1 MVLMR
6 SSSGPIDLVLQG
18 GGIKAIGLVG
28 GMDELERRNVTIR
41 RIAGASGGALVAG
54 LTASGYSPI
63 ELRQI
68 IETEPFPELLDTRWY
83 ARLPAIGKPLAVFL
97 QMGLHPGNR
106 LIERLTEL
114 LSARGIQTFG
124 DLRDGN
130 PYDPL
135 QVVVS
140 DITAR
145 RILLFPRDASL
156 FGIEPDD
163 LSVALALR
171 MSSSIPIVYEPVR
184 LNSAADNAEHLLVDG
199 GMLSNFPLWIF
210 DGQSEPDANVVG
222 LRLVEDQPDTSL
234 VNLLPV
240 PALARTRF
248 GQLVDYVESM
258 ARTLMEAHDRRYLDA
273 DEIARSVAIPTLGV
287 GTTEFDLP
295 PERIEALYQAG
306 QLAVRKILNPED

>member
-6 SSSGPIDLVLQG
+6 SASGPIDLVLQG

-28 GMDELERRNVTIR
+28 GMDELNRQHIEIR
-41 RIAGASGGALVAG
+41 RIAGASGGAVVAG
-54 LTASGYSPI
+54 LSASGYSPAD
-63 ELRQI
+63 LRRI

-83 ARLPAIGKPLAVFL
+83 ARLPAIGKPLAIFL
-97 QMGLHPGNR
+97 RMGLHPGDR
-106 LIERLTEL
+106 LVARLTDL
-114 LSARGIQTFG
+114 LAERGIQTFG
-124 DLRDGN
+124 DLRDSK

-145 RILLFPRDASL
+145 RILLLPRDARL
-156 FGIEPDD
+156 FGIEPDELD
-163 LSVALALR
+163 VALALR

-184 LNSAADNAEHLLVDG
+184 LTSASDKAEHLLVDG

-210 DGQSEPDANVVG
+210 DGQSDPDTEVIG
-222 LRLVEDQPDTSL
+222 LRLLEDQPDTSL
-234 VNLLPV
+234 VSLLPV

-248 GQLVDYVESM
+248 GQLVDYMESM

-273 DEIARSVAIPTLGV
+273 GEIARTVPIPTLGV

-306 QLAVRKILNPED
+306 QKAVREILNPSG

>member
-28 GMDELERRNVTIR
+28 GMDELERQQIR
-41 RIAGASGGALVAG
+41 VKRIAGASGGAVVAG
-54 LTASGYSPI
+54 LSASGYTPTD
-63 ELRQI
+63 LRRL

-83 ARLPAIGKPLAVFL
+83 ARLPAIGKPLAVL
-97 QMGLHPGNR
+97 LRMGLHPGDR
-106 LIERLTEL
+106 LLERLSEL
-114 LSARGIQTFG
+114 LADRGVRTFG
-124 DLRDGN
+124 DLRDAH

-145 RILLFPRDASL
+145 RILLLPRDAVL
-156 FGIEPDD
+156 FGIEPDE
-163 LSVALALR
+163 LEVALALR
-171 MSSSIPIVYEPVR
+171 MSSSIPIIYEPVR
-184 LNSAADNAEHLLVDG
+184 LTSVSDSTEHLLVDG

-210 DGQSEPDANVVG
+210 DRQNDPETEVIG
-222 LRLVEDQPDTSL
+222 LRLVEDQPDTGL
-234 VNLLPV
+234 VDLLPV

-273 DEIARSVAIPTLGV
+273 GEIARTVPVPTLGV
-287 GTTEFDLP
+287 GTTEFDLS
-295 PERIEALYQAG
+295 PERAEALYQAG
-306 QLAVRKILNPED
+306 QQAVRAILEPES